1 MKRTADPPEPGTARP
16 ARLPSRGVLHRRV
29 TLVAGL
35 AFASNGMTL
44 GILAYA
50 LLGLRSAWGLTTG
63 QATALTMAMGAGQLV
78 GGLVMGH
85 IADQIGR
92 RFGYGVTLA
101 LSSTATGASALA
113 PSLAWLTPLT
123 FLAGCGFGG
132 VAPIAISLVS
142 EFAPPRQRGAM
153 MGWTQVI
160 WIIGWLTAA
169 AGGVLLIHTLGWRGI
184 FAVGIL
190 PIGLAVVGPLLTPE
204 SPRFL
209 LARGRRREAEELIAQ
224 LRARFDTALEISHQ
238 EQARRVSVVAHL
250 AELWSPRFRRRTV
263 MVWTVWFVMIGAS
276 QGPILWFP
284 AMMAPA
290 GISHAAELSLLIG
303 IVTLVLT
310 LASTLLIDRV
320 GRKPV
325 MIIGLAMGS
334 AGAVGAAVARST
346 AALVLGGTALT
357 GGTLAAWPAILS
369 YAAELYPTRIRA
381 TATGWAAAAGRTA
394 AILAPAMLG
403 ILMPTW
409 TRGRGLAMAIFAVA
423 LGGAALIVLV
433 LGEETAGRSLEEIAD
448 VRARPAVLEEQT
460 AVPLRCDT

>member
-1 MKRTADPPEPGTARP
+1 
-16 ARLPSRGVLHRRV
+16 V

-50 LLGLRSAWGLTTG
+50 LLGLRAAWGLTTG

-85 IADQIGR
+85 IADSIGR
-92 RFGYGVTLA
+92 RLGYAATLT

-113 PSLAWLTPLT
+113 PSLAWLIPLT

-132 VAPIAISLVS
+132 VAPIATSLVS
-142 EFAPPRQRGAM
+142 EFAPARERGTL

-160 WIIGWLTAA
+160 WMIGWLTAA
-169 AGGVLLIHTLGWRGI
+169 VAGVLLIHTLGWRGI
-184 FAVGIL
+184 FAIGIL
-190 PIGLAVVGPLLTPE
+190 PVVLAVVGPRLTPE

-209 LARGRRREAEELIAQ
+209 LAQGRRQEAEDLIAQ
-224 LRARFDTALEISHQ
+224 LRARFDTALEIPDQ
-238 EQARRVSVVAHL
+238 EQSRRVSVAAHL
-250 AELWSPRFRRRTV
+250 AELWSPRFRRRTA
-263 MVWTVWFVMIGAS
+263 MLWTVWFAMIGTA
-276 QGPILWFP
+276 QGPVLWFP
-284 AMMAPA
+284 AMMAGA
-290 GISHAAELSLLIG
+290 GIGHAAELSLLIG
-303 IVTLVLT
+303 VVTLVLT
-310 LASTLLIDRV
+310 LASTHLVDRL

-325 MIIGLAMGS
+325 MIIGLAIGS
-334 AGAVGAAVARST
+334 AGAVGAAVART
-346 AALVLGGTALT
+346 ASAFVLGGTALT

-409 TRGRGLAMAIFAVA
+409 TRGRGLAMAVFAVA

-448 VRARPAVLEEQT
+448 VGGRPDLRRT
-460 AVPLRCDT
+460 AHGSSP